1 MVDFRW
7 IIRKVAPWLRANVFW
22 MLLTPEIGNLYYVF
36 REVKMK
42 QIKTLCT
49 AVILVCALAGF
60 AGCGSKKI
68 EVAPIPSDTLFV
80 EKVENIPEDF
90 ILGMDSSQVP
100 ALEAAGV
107 KYYDFEGNEKDVFQI
122 LAESGINYIRV
133 RVWVDPFDSEGNG
146 YGGGN
151 CNIDTAV
158 EIGKRATEYGMKL
171 LVNFHYS
178 DFWADPAKQMVPK
191 AWKGMDI
198 ETKANAVYEYTV
210 ESLNKLKDAKVDVGM
225 VQIGN
230 ETNGALCGE
239 KIWMDIYQLMAAGS
253 KATREVF
260 PEALV
265 AVHFANPE
273 KAGSY
278 ADYAKKLNYYSLDY
292 DVFASSYYPFWHGSL
307 ENLTEVLNHVA
318 DTYDKKVMIAETA
331 YTYTSE
337 DTDFSGN
344 SVSGGGG
351 VTLDYPMT
359 VQGQTNHIRN
369 LVDTMV
375 NDVHNSIGVFY
386 WEGTWISVGT
396 NSWEENSSLWEKHG
410 AGWAS
415 SYAKEYDPNDA
426 GKYYGGCACD
436 NQAFF
441 DAEGK
446 PLESLK
452 VFSLLGTGNSAP
464 IKADSIEP
472 VDILCDLNGTI
483 VLPETVNA
491 FMTDNSKQAVAVTW
505 KNPDYDKM
513 YNGGV
518 AKYDIVGEADGMEA
532 HCYVSMVEYNF
543 LKDYSFEEKSDV
555 WVATARGSIN
565 ELYVE
570 DKKTDSLT
578 GSLHYHFWSANKDTV
593 DFDLEQEVKE
603 LPAGTYKYAI
613 SIMGGDCGTTDIY
626 AYVKINGQIVATA
639 PMSING
645 YGSWDTG
652 VIEEFEYNGTDNL
665 VVGIHV
671 KCSGEGAGAWG
682 KIDDALLNSVSK

>member
-1 MVDFRW
+1 
-7 IIRKVAPWLRANVFW
+7 
-22 MLLTPEIGNLYYVF
+22 
-36 REVKMK
+36 MK
-42 QIKTLCT
+42 KIKTFCVMAVT
-49 AVILVCALAGF
+49 ACALLGA

-68 EVAPIPSDTLFV
+68 KAEPIPSDTLYV
-80 EKVENIPEDF
+80 EKVENLPDDF
-90 ILGMDSSQVP
+90 IFGMDSSQVP

-107 KYYDFEGNEKDVFQI
+107 KYYDYDGNEADVFEI

-151 CNIDTAV
+151 CNIDTAI
-158 EIGKRATEYGMKL
+158 EIGKRATKYGMKL

-178 DFWADPAKQMVPK
+178 DFWADPSKQMVPK
-191 AWKGMDI
+191 AWAGMDI
-198 ETKANAVYEYTV
+198 DTKAEAAYEYTL
-210 ESLNKLKDAKVDVGM
+210 ECLNKLKAEKIDVGM
-225 VQIGN
+225 VQVGN

-239 KIWMDIYQLMAAGS
+239 KIWMNIYKIMAAGS

-260 PEALV
+260 PDALV

-292 DVFASSYYPFWHGSL
+292 DVFATSYYPYWHGSL
-307 ENLTEVLNHVA
+307 ENLTEVLNQVA
-318 DTYDKKVMIAETA
+318 DTYDKKVMVAETSYA
-331 YTYTSE
+331 YTPD
-337 DTDFSGN
+337 DTDFSSN

-359 VQGQTNHIRN
+359 VQGQANHVRN
-369 LVDTMV
+369 VVNTMV
-375 NDVHNSIGVFY
+375 NDVHNGIGVFY

-396 NSWEENSSLWEKHG
+396 NSWEENSVLWETYG

-415 SYAKEYDPNDA
+415 SYSKEYDPDDA

-436 NQAFF
+436 NQALF

-452 VFSLLGTGNSAP
+452 VFSLLGTGNEAP

-472 VDILCDLNGTI
+472 ADIQVDLNGTI
-483 VLPETVNA
+483 VLPDKVNA
-491 FMTDNSKQAVAVTW
+491 FMTDNSKQEVPVTW
-505 KNPDYDKM
+505 ENVDYDAM

-518 AKYDIVGEADGMEA
+518 KKYDIIGNADGMEA

-543 LKDYSFEEKSDV
+543 LKDYSFEEGSDA
-555 WVATARGSIN
+555 WTATANGEMN

-578 GSLHYHFWSANKDTV
+578 GSCHYHFWSAAQDTV
-593 DFDLEQEVKE
+593 DFDLEQEVKD
-603 LPAGTYKYAI
+603 LSAGTYKYAI
-613 SIMGGDCGTTDIY
+613 SIMGGDCGETDIY
-626 AYVKINGQIVATA
+626 AYVKRNDEIVATA

-645 YGSWDTG
+645 YGNWDTG
-652 VIEEFEYNGTDNL
+652 SISEFEYNGTDKL

-671 KCSGEGAGAWG
+671 KCSGEGNGAWG
-682 KIDDALLNSVSK
+682 KIDDAMLNSVAK

>member
-1 MVDFRW
+1 MKKAKTFCA
-7 IIRKVAPWLRANVFW
+7 VAAAAVC
-22 MLLTPEIGNLYYVF
+22 
-36 REVKMK
+36 
-42 QIKTLCT
+42 TLAC
-49 AVILVCALAGF
+49 L
-60 AGCGSKKI
+60 AGCGNKKI
-68 EVAPIPSDTLFV
+68 EAKPIPSDTLYV
-80 EKVENIPEDF
+80 EKVENLPEDF

-100 ALEAAGV
+100 ALEAVGV
-107 KYYDFEGNEKDVFQI
+107 KYYDFDGNEKDVFQI

-171 LVNFHYS
+171 LVDFHYS

-191 AWKGMDI
+191 AWAGITDI
-198 ETKANAVYEYTV
+198 DEKANEVYKYTL
-210 ESLNKLKDAKVDVGM
+210 ESLNKLKEAQIDVGM
-225 VQIGN
+225 VQVGN

-239 KIWMDIYQLMAAGS
+239 KIWMNIYKIMAAGS
-253 KATREVF
+253 KATREVY

-278 ADYAKKLNYYSLDY
+278 ETYAKKLDYYSLDY
-292 DVFASSYYPFWHGSL
+292 DVFASSYYPYWHGTL
-307 ENLTEVLNHVA
+307 ENLTTVLNHVA
-318 DTYDKKVMIAETA
+318 DTYDKKVMIAETSYA
-331 YTYTSE
+331 YTPD

-351 VTLDYPMT
+351 LTLDYPMT
-359 VQGQTNHIRN
+359 VQGQANHVRN
-369 LVDTMV
+369 VVDTVV
-375 NDVHNSIGVFY
+375 NDIHNGIGVFY
-386 WEGTWISVGT
+386 WEGTWIAVGT
-396 NSWEENSSLWEKHG
+396 NSWEENSALWEQYG

-436 NQAFF
+436 NQALF
-441 DAEGK
+441 DANGK

-452 VFSLLGTGNSAP
+452 VFSLLGTGNDIP
-464 IKADSIEP
+464 LKADSIEP
-472 VDILCDLNGTI
+472 VDVMFDLNGTI
-483 VLPETVNA
+483 VLPDKVNA
-491 FMTDNSKQAVAVTW
+491 FMTDNSKQEVPVTW
-505 KNPDYDKM
+505 KDADYDEM

-543 LKDYSFEEKSDV
+543 LTDYSFEENSPA
-555 WVATARGSIN
+555 WVATAAGAMD

-593 DFDLEQEVKE
+593 DFDLEQEVKD

-613 SIMGGDCGTTDIY
+613 SIMGGDCGDTDIY
-626 AYVKINGQIVATA
+626 AYVKLNGEIVATA
-639 PMSING
+639 PMGISG
-645 YGSWDTG
+645 YGNWDTG
-652 VIEEFEYNGTDNL
+652 EISKFEYNGTDKL

-682 KIDDALLNSVSK
+682 KIDDALLNSVAK

>member
-1 MVDFRW
+1 
-7 IIRKVAPWLRANVFW
+7 
-22 MLLTPEIGNLYYVF
+22 
-36 REVKMK
+36 MK

>member
-1 MVDFRW
+1 MKKAKTFCA
-7 IIRKVAPWLRANVFW
+7 VAAAVC
-22 MLLTPEIGNLYYVF
+22 
-36 REVKMK
+36 
-42 QIKTLCT
+42 TLAC
-49 AVILVCALAGF
+49 L
-60 AGCGSKKI
+60 AGCGNKKI
-68 EVAPIPSDTLFV
+68 EAKPIPSDTLYV
-80 EKVENIPEDF
+80 EKVENLPEDF

-107 KYYDFEGNEKDVFQI
+107 KYYDFDGNEKDVFQI

-171 LVNFHYS
+171 LVDFHYS

-191 AWKGMDI
+191 AWAGITDI
-198 ETKANAVYEYTV
+198 DEKANEVYKYTL
-210 ESLNKLKDAKVDVGM
+210 ESLNKLKEAQIDVGM
-225 VQIGN
+225 VQVGN

-239 KIWMDIYQLMAAGS
+239 KIWMNIYKIMAAGS
-253 KATREVF
+253 KATREVY

-273 KAGSY
+273 KAGIY
-278 ADYAKKLNYYSLDY
+278 ETYAKKLDYYSLDY
-292 DVFASSYYPFWHGSL
+292 DVFASSYYPYWHGTL
-307 ENLTEVLNHVA
+307 ENLTTVLNHVA
-318 DTYDKKVMIAETA
+318 DTYDKKVMIAETSYA
-331 YTYTSE
+331 YTPD

-351 VTLDYPMT
+351 LTLDYPMT
-359 VQGQTNHIRN
+359 VQGQANHVRN
-369 LVDTMV
+369 VVDTVV
-375 NDVHNSIGVFY
+375 NDIHNGIGVFY
-386 WEGTWISVGT
+386 WEGTWIAVGT
-396 NSWEENSSLWEKHG
+396 NSWEENSALWEQYG

-436 NQAFF
+436 NQALF
-441 DAEGK
+441 DASGK

-452 VFSLLGTGNSAP
+452 VFSLLGTGNDIP
-464 IKADSIEP
+464 LKADSIEP
-472 VDILCDLNGTI
+472 VDVMFDLNGTI
-483 VLPETVNA
+483 VLPDKVNA
-491 FMTDNSKQAVAVTW
+491 FMTDNSKQEVPVTW
-505 KNPDYDKM
+505 KNADYDKM

-543 LKDYSFEEKSDV
+543 LTDYSFEENSPA
-555 WVATARGSIN
+555 WVATAAGAMD

-613 SIMGGDCGTTDIY
+613 SIMGGDCGDTDIY
-626 AYVKINGQIVATA
+626 AYVKLNGEIVATA
-639 PMSING
+639 PMGISG
-645 YGSWDTG
+645 YGNWDTG
-652 VIEEFEYNGTDNL
+652 EISEFEYNGTDKL

-682 KIDDALLNSVSK
+682 KIDDALLNSVAK

>member
-1 MVDFRW
+1 
-7 IIRKVAPWLRANVFW
+7 
-22 MLLTPEIGNLYYVF
+22 
-36 REVKMK
+36 MK
-42 QIKTLCT
+42 KIKTLCVVA
-49 AVILVCALAGF
+49 AVTVCTLFGMT
-60 AGCGSKKI
+60 GCGNKTIKT
-68 EVAPIPSDTLFV
+68 EPISSDTLYV
-80 EKVENIPEDF
+80 EKVENLPDDF
-90 ILGMDSSQVP
+90 IFGMDSSQVP

-107 KYYDFEGNEKDVFQI
+107 KYYDYDGNEADVFEI

-151 CNIDTAV
+151 CNIDTAI
-158 EIGKRATEYGMKL
+158 EIGKRATKYGMKL

-178 DFWADPAKQMVPK
+178 DFWADPSKQMVPK
-191 AWKGMDI
+191 AWAGMDI
-198 ETKANAVYEYTV
+198 DTKAEAAYEYTL
-210 ESLNKLKDAKVDVGM
+210 ECLNKLKAEKIDVGM
-225 VQIGN
+225 VQVGN
-230 ETNGALCGE
+230 ESNGALCGE
-239 KIWMDIYQLMAAGS
+239 KIWMNIYKIMAAGS

-260 PEALV
+260 PDALV

-292 DVFASSYYPFWHGSL
+292 DVFATSYYPYWHGSL
-307 ENLTEVLNHVA
+307 ENLTEVLNQVA
-318 DTYDKKVMIAETA
+318 DTYDKKVMVAETSYA
-331 YTYTSE
+331 YTPD
-337 DTDFSGN
+337 DTDFSSN

-359 VQGQTNHIRN
+359 VQGQANHVRN
-369 LVDTMV
+369 VVNTMV
-375 NDVHNSIGVFY
+375 NDVHNGIGVFY

-396 NSWEENSSLWEKHG
+396 NSWEENSVLWETYG

-415 SYAKEYDPNDA
+415 SYSKEYDPEDA

-436 NQAFF
+436 NQALF

-452 VFSLLGTGNSAP
+452 VFSLLGTGNEAP

-472 VDILCDLNGTI
+472 ADIQVDLNGII
-483 VLPETVNA
+483 VLPDKVNA
-491 FMTDNSKQAVAVTW
+491 FMTDNSKQEVPVTW
-505 KNPDYDKM
+505 ENVDYDAM

-518 AKYDIVGEADGMEA
+518 KKYDIIGKADGMEA

-543 LKDYSFEEKSDV
+543 LEDYSFEEGSDA
-555 WVATARGSIN
+555 WTAIANGEMN
-565 ELYVE
+565 ELFVE

-578 GSLHYHFWSANKDTV
+578 GSFHYHFWSAEQNSV
-593 DFDLEQEVKE
+593 DFNLEQEVKE
-603 LPAGTYKYAI
+603 LSAGTYKYAI
-613 SIMGGDCGTTDIY
+613 SIMGGDCGETDIY
-626 AYVKINGQIVATA
+626 AYVKRNDEIIATA

-645 YGSWDTG
+645 YGNWDTG
-652 VIEEFEYNGTDNL
+652 SISEFEYNGTDKL

-671 KCSGEGAGAWG
+671 KCSGESSGAWG
-682 KIDDALLNSVSK
+682 KIDDAMLNSVAK

>member
-1 MVDFRW
+1 
-7 IIRKVAPWLRANVFW
+7 
-22 MLLTPEIGNLYYVF
+22 
-36 REVKMK
+36 MK
-42 QIKTLCT
+42 KAKTLCVV
-49 AVILVCALAGF
+49 AAAVCALTCLV
-60 AGCGSKKI
+60 GCGNKKI
-68 EVAPIPSDTLFV
+68 EVKPIPSDTLFV
-80 EKVENIPEDF
+80 EKVENLSEDF

-107 KYYDFEGNEKDVFQI
+107 KYYDFDGNEKDVFQI

-171 LVNFHYS
+171 LVDFHYS

-191 AWKGMDI
+191 AWAHITDI
-198 ETKANAVYEYTV
+198 DEKANEVYKYTV

-225 VQIGN
+225 VQVGN
-230 ETNGALCGE
+230 ETNGAICGE
-239 KIWMDIYQLMAAGS
+239 KIWMNIYKIMAAGS
-253 KATREVF
+253 KATREVY

-278 ADYAKKLNYYSLDY
+278 ANYAKKLNYYSLDY
-292 DVFASSYYPFWHGSL
+292 DVFASSYYPFWHGTL
-307 ENLTEVLNHVA
+307 ENLTNVLNHVA
-318 DTYDKKVMIAETA
+318 DTYDKKVMVAETA
-331 YTYTSE
+331 YTYTDG

-351 VTLDYPMT
+351 ITLDYPMT
-359 VQGQTNHIRN
+359 VQGQTNHVRN
-369 LVDTMV
+369 VVDTVV
-375 NDVHNSIGVFY
+375 NDIHNGIGVFY

-396 NSWEENSSLWEKHG
+396 NSWEENSALWEKYG

-452 VFSLLGTGNSAP
+452 VWSLLGTGNNAP
-464 IKADSIEP
+464 LKADSIEP
-472 VDILCDLNGTI
+472 VDVQFDLNGEI
-483 VLPETVNA
+483 VLPEKVNA
-491 FMTDNSKQAVAVTW
+491 FMTDNSKQEVAVTW
-505 KNPDYDKM
+505 KNVDYDKM

-532 HCYVSMVEYNF
+532 HCYVSMMEFNF
-543 LKDYSFEEKSDV
+543 LTDYSFEENSEA
-555 WVATARGSIN
+555 WVATAKGAMD
-565 ELYVE
+565 ELFVE

-578 GSLHYHFWSANKDTV
+578 GALHYHFWSAAQNTV
-593 DFDLEQEVKE
+593 DFDLEQEVKD
-603 LPAGTYKYAI
+603 LQAGTYKYAI
-613 SIMGGDCGTTDIY
+613 SIMGGDCGETDIY
-626 AYVKINGQIVATA
+626 AYVKINDEIVATA
-639 PMSING
+639 PMGISG
-645 YGSWDTG
+645 YGNWDTG
-652 VIEEFEYNGTDNL
+652 LIEEFEYNGTDKL

-682 KIDDALLNSVSK
+682 KIDDALLNSVAK

>member
-1 MVDFRW
+1 MKKAKTFCA
-7 IIRKVAPWLRANVFW
+7 VAAA
-22 MLLTPEIGNLYYVF
+22 TIC
-36 REVKMK
+36 
-42 QIKTLCT
+42 TLAC
-49 AVILVCALAGF
+49 L
-60 AGCGSKKI
+60 AGCGNKKI
-68 EVAPIPSDTLFV
+68 EVKPIPSDTLYV
-80 EKVENIPEDF
+80 EKVENLPEDF
-90 ILGMDSSQVP
+90 IFGMDSSQVP

-107 KYYDFEGNEKDVFQI
+107 KYYDFEGNETDVFKV

-133 RVWVDPFDSEGNG
+133 RVWNDPFDSEGNG

-191 AWKGMDI
+191 AWAGITDI
-198 ETKANAVYEYTV
+198 DEKANEVYKYTL
-210 ESLNKLKDAKVDVGM
+210 ESLNKLKDAGVDVGM
-225 VQIGN
+225 VQVGN
-230 ETNGALCGE
+230 ESNGAICGE
-239 KIWMDIYQLMAAGS
+239 KIWMNIYKIMAAGS

-292 DVFASSYYPFWHGSL
+292 DIFASSYYPYWHGSL
-307 ENLTEVLNHVA
+307 ENLTTVLNHVA
-318 DTYDKKVMIAETA
+318 DTYGKKVMIAETSYA
-331 YTYTSE
+331 YTPD

-351 VTLDYPMT
+351 ITLDYPMT
-359 VQGQTNHIRN
+359 VQGQANHVRN
-369 LVDTMV
+369 VVDTVV
-375 NDVHNSIGVFY
+375 NDIHNGIGVFY
-386 WEGTWISVGT
+386 WEGTWIAVGT
-396 NSWEENSSLWEKHG
+396 NSWEENSAIWEKYG

-436 NQAFF
+436 NQALF
-441 DAEGK
+441 DANGK

-452 VFSLLGTGNSAP
+452 VFSLLGTGNELAL
-464 IKADSIEP
+464 KADSIEP
-472 VDILCDLNGTI
+472 VDVMFDLNGTI
-483 VLPETVNA
+483 VLPEKVNA
-491 FMTDNSKQAVAVTW
+491 FMTDNSKQEVPVTW
-505 KNPDYDKM
+505 KDVDYDKM

-543 LKDYSFEEKSDV
+543 LTDYSFEENSPA
-555 WVATARGSIN
+555 WVATARGAMD

-593 DFDLEQEVKE
+593 DFDLEQEVTE

-613 SIMGGDCGTTDIY
+613 SIMGGDCGDTDIY
-626 AYVKINGQIVATA
+626 AYVKLNGETVATA

-645 YGSWDTG
+645 YGNWDTG
-652 VIEEFEYNGTDNL
+652 IIEQFEYNGTDKL

-682 KIDDALLNSVSK
+682 KIDDALLNSVAN

>member
-1 MVDFRW
+1 MK
-7 IIRKVAPWLRANVFW
+7 KV
-22 MLLTPEIGNLYYVF
+22 
-36 REVKMK
+36 
-42 QIKTLCT
+42 KTLCM
-49 AVILVCALAGF
+49 AAFAVCALVGMVACSG
-60 AGCGSKKI
+60 GSKKI
-68 EVAPIPSDTLFV
+68 EVKPIPSDTLFV
-80 EKVENIPEDF
+80 EKVENLPEDF

-107 KYYDFEGNEKDVFQI
+107 KYYDFEGNETDVFEV

-133 RVWVDPFDSEGNG
+133 RVWVDPFDAQGNG

-158 EIGKRATEYGMKL
+158 EIGKRATKYGMKL

-191 AWKGMDI
+191 AWAGMDI
-198 ETKANAVYEYTV
+198 DTKANAVYEYTV
-210 ESLNKLKDAKVDVGM
+210 ECLNKLKDAKVDVGM
-225 VQIGN
+225 VQVGN
-230 ETNGALCGE
+230 ESNGAICGE
-239 KIWMDIYQLMAAGS
+239 KIWMNIYKIMNAGS

-292 DVFASSYYPFWHGSL
+292 DVFATSYYPFWHGTL

-318 DTYDKKVMIAETA
+318 DTYGKKVMVAETA
-331 YTYTSE
+331 YTYTDG

-359 VQGQTNHIRN
+359 VQGQTNHVRN
-369 LVDTMV
+369 VVDTVV
-375 NDVHNSIGVFY
+375 NDIHNGIGVFY
-386 WEGTWISVGT
+386 WEGTWISVGG
-396 NSWEENSSLWEKHG
+396 NSWEENSALWEKYG

-415 SYAKEYDPNDA
+415 SYASEYDPDDA

-452 VFSLLGTGNSAP
+452 VWSLLGTGNDIP
-464 IKADSIEP
+464 LKADSIEP
-472 VDILCDLNGTI
+472 VDVMFDLNGTI
-483 VLPETVNA
+483 VLPEKVNA
-491 FMTDNSKQAVAVTW
+491 FMTDNSKQEVAVTW
-505 KNPDYDKM
+505 KNVDYDAM

-543 LKDYSFEEKSDV
+543 LTDYSFEENSDA
-555 WVATARGSIN
+555 WVATAKGEMN

-578 GSLHYHFWSANKDTV
+578 GSLHYHFWSANKETV

-613 SIMGGDCGTTDIY
+613 SIMGGDCGETDIY
-626 AYVKINGQIVATA
+626 AYVKLNDEIIATA
-639 PMSING
+639 PMGVNG
-645 YGSWDTG
+645 YGEWDTG
-652 VIEEFEYNGTDNL
+652 LIEEFAYNGTDKL

-671 KCSGEGAGAWG
+671 KCSGENAGAWG
-682 KIDDALLNSVSK
+682 KIDDALLNSVAK

>member
-1 MVDFRW
+1 MRQ
-7 IIRKVAPWLRANVFW
+7 
-22 MLLTPEIGNLYYVF
+22 
-36 REVKMK
+36 MK
-42 QIKTLCT
+42 ILCAT
-49 AVILVCALAGF
+49 VILVCALAGF

-68 EVAPIPSDTLFV
+68 EVTPIPSDTLFV
-80 EKVENIPEDF
+80 EKVENLTEDF

-198 ETKANAVYEYTV
+198 ETKANAVYEYTA
-210 ESLNKLKDAKVDVGM
+210 ESLNKLKEAKVDVGM

-396 NSWEENSSLWEKHG
+396 NSWEENSVLWEKHG

-555 WVATARGSIN
+555 WVATARGNMN

-593 DFDLEQEVKE
+593 DFDLEQEVKD

-639 PMSING
+639 PLGISG
-645 YGSWDTG
+645 YGNWDTG

-682 KIDDALLNSVSK
+682 KIDDALLNSVAK

>member
-1 MVDFRW
+1 MK
-7 IIRKVAPWLRANVFW
+7 KV
-22 MLLTPEIGNLYYVF
+22 
-36 REVKMK
+36 
-42 QIKTLCT
+42 KTLCAIVVA
-49 AVILVCALAGF
+49 AVACL

-68 EVAPIPSDTLFV
+68 EAEPIPSDILYV
-80 EKVENIPEDF
+80 EKVENLPEDF
-90 ILGMDSSQVP
+90 IFGMDSSQVP

-107 KYYDFEGNEKDVFQI
+107 KYYDFEGNETDVFKL

-133 RVWVDPFDSEGNG
+133 RVWNDPFDSEGNG

-171 LVNFHYS
+171 LVDFHYS

-191 AWKGMDI
+191 AWAHITDI
-198 ETKANAVYEYTV
+198 DEKANEVYKYTV
-210 ESLNKLKDAKVDVGM
+210 ESLNKLKEAKVDVGM
-225 VQIGN
+225 VQVGN

-239 KIWMDIYQLMAAGS
+239 KIWMNIYKIMAAGS

-292 DVFASSYYPFWHGSL
+292 DVFASSYYPYWHGTL
-307 ENLTEVLNHVA
+307 ENLTQVLNHVA
-318 DTYDKKVMIAETA
+318 DTYDKKVMVAETSYA
-331 YTYTSE
+331 YTPD

-351 VTLDYPMT
+351 IALDYPMT
-359 VQGQTNHIRN
+359 VQGQANHVRN
-369 LVDTMV
+369 VVDTVV
-375 NDVHNSIGVFY
+375 NDIHNGIGVFY
-386 WEGTWISVGT
+386 WEGTWIAVGT
-396 NSWEENSSLWEKHG
+396 NSWEENSAIWEQYG

-415 SYAKEYDPNDA
+415 SYAKEYDPDDA

-436 NQAFF
+436 NQALF
-441 DAEGK
+441 DANGK

-452 VFSLLGTGNSAP
+452 VFSLLGTGNTLP
-464 IKADSIEP
+464 LKADSIEP
-472 VDILCDLNGTI
+472 VDIMFDLNGTI
-483 VLPETVNA
+483 VLPDKVNA
-491 FMTDNSKQAVAVTW
+491 FMTDNSKQEVPVTW
-505 KNPDYDKM
+505 KDVNYDAM

-518 AKYDIVGEADGMEA
+518 EKYDIVGEADGMEA

-543 LKDYSFEEKSDV
+543 LTDYSFEENSPA
-555 WVATARGSIN
+555 WVATAAGAMD

-578 GSLHYHFWSANKDTV
+578 GSYHYHFWSANKDTV
-593 DFDLEQEVKE
+593 NFDLEQEVKD
-603 LPAGTYKYAI
+603 LTAGTYKYAI
-613 SIMGGDCGTTDIY
+613 SIMGGDCGDTDIY
-626 AYVKINGQIVATA
+626 AYVKLNDEIVATA
-639 PMSING
+639 PMGING
-645 YGSWDTG
+645 YGNWDTG
-652 VIEEFEYNGTDNL
+652 SIEEFEYNGTDKL

-682 KIDDALLNSVSK
+682 KIDDALLNSVAK

>member
-1 MVDFRW
+1 MRQ
-7 IIRKVAPWLRANVFW
+7 
-22 MLLTPEIGNLYYVF
+22 
-36 REVKMK
+36 MK
-42 QIKTLCT
+42 ILCAT
-49 AVILVCALAGF
+49 VILVCALAGF

-68 EVAPIPSDTLFV
+68 EVTPIPSDTLFV
-80 EKVENIPEDF
+80 EKVENLTEDF

-359 VQGQTNHIRN
+359 VQGQTKHIRN

-518 AKYDIVGEADGMEA
+518 AKYDVVGEADGMEA

-593 DFDLEQEVKE
+593 DFDLEQEVKD

>member
-1 MVDFRW
+1 
-7 IIRKVAPWLRANVFW
+7 
-22 MLLTPEIGNLYYVF
+22 
-36 REVKMK
+36 MK
-42 QIKTLCT
+42 KIKTFCVMAVT
-49 AVILVCALAGF
+49 ACALLGA

-68 EVAPIPSDTLFV
+68 KAEPIPSDTLYV
-80 EKVENIPEDF
+80 EKVENLPDDF
-90 ILGMDSSQVP
+90 IFGMDSSQVP

-107 KYYDFEGNEKDVFQI
+107 KYYDYDGKEADVFEI

-151 CNIDTAV
+151 CNIDTAI
-158 EIGKRATEYGMKL
+158 EIGKRATKYGMKL

-178 DFWADPAKQMVPK
+178 DFWADPSKQMVPK
-191 AWKGMDI
+191 AWANMDI
-198 ETKANAVYEYTV
+198 DTKAEAAYEYTL
-210 ESLNKLKDAKVDVGM
+210 ECLNKLKAEKIDVGM
-225 VQIGN
+225 VQVGN

-239 KIWMDIYQLMAAGS
+239 KIWMNIYKIMAAGS

-260 PEALV
+260 PDALV

-292 DVFASSYYPFWHGSL
+292 DVFATSYYPYWHGSL

-318 DTYDKKVMIAETA
+318 DTYGKKVMVAETSYA
-331 YTYTSE
+331 YTPD
-337 DTDFSGN
+337 DTDFSSN

-359 VQGQTNHIRN
+359 VQGQANHVRN
-369 LVDTMV
+369 VVNTMV
-375 NDVHNSIGVFY
+375 NDVHNGIGVFY

-396 NSWEENSSLWEKHG
+396 NSWEENSTLWETYG

-415 SYAKEYDPNDA
+415 SYSKEYDPDDA

-436 NQAFF
+436 NQALF

-452 VFSLLGTGNSAP
+452 VFSLLGTGNEVP
-464 IKADSIEP
+464 VKADSIEP
-472 VDILCDLNGTI
+472 ADIQVDLNGTI
-483 VLPETVNA
+483 VLPDKVYA
-491 FMTDNSKQAVAVTW
+491 FMTDNSKQEVPVTW
-505 KNPDYDKM
+505 ENVDYDAM

-518 AKYDIVGEADGMEA
+518 AKYDIVGNADGMEA

-543 LKDYSFEEKSDV
+543 LTDYSFEEGGNA
-555 WVATARGSIN
+555 WTATANGEMN

-578 GSLHYHFWSANKDTV
+578 GSFHYHFWSAAQDTV

-613 SIMGGDCGTTDIY
+613 SIMGGDCGETDIY
-626 AYVKINGQIVATA
+626 AYVKLNDEIVATA
-639 PMSING
+639 PMGING
-645 YGSWDTG
+645 YGNWDTG
-652 VIEEFEYNGTDNL
+652 SISEFEYNGTDKL
-665 VVGIHV
+665 AVGIHV
-671 KCSGEGAGAWG
+671 KCSGEGGGAWG
-682 KIDDALLNSVSK
+682 KIDDAMLNSVAK